1 MNIRSLTTLFLAGL
15 LGAGVA
21 TFSSAQEQ
29 SDSETVRD
37 PQART
42 PAGMASGYPPAGGK
56 GPGSG
61 HSYQTGTGGT
71 GQGSPQYQGDHGTTT
86 APIVEPDPTGSA
98 EIPEQH
104 SGTAAAAESGVP
116 LDTPAYPYGWR
127 GHPYSRGQ
135 GYGYGRYGRGY
146 GYGYPGYRG
155 LGGTP
160 YRHHRQ
166 FGNPPFYP
174 APPASRE
181 SSSAE

>member
-1 MNIRSLTTLFLAGL
+1 MKMRSLTISILAGL
-15 LGAGVA
+15 LGTAVA
-21 TFSSAQEQ
+21 FTSTAQDAAPGQ
-29 SDSETVRD
+29 TDQDMPAT
-37 PQART
+37 T
-42 PAGMASGYPPAGGK
+42 PAGTASGYPPAGGK

-61 HSYQTGTGGT
+61 HSYQTGTEGP
-71 GQGSPQYQGDHGTTT
+71 GQGSPQYQGGHGTAST
-86 APIVEPDPTGSA
+86 PVVEPAPAGSS
-98 EIPEQH
+98 ETLEQR
-104 SGTAAAAESGVP
+104 SATAAPAGSGAPFVS
-116 LDTPAYPYGWR
+116 PAYPYGWR
-127 GHPYSRGQ
+127 GRPYSRGQ

-181 SSSAE
+181 SSAAE